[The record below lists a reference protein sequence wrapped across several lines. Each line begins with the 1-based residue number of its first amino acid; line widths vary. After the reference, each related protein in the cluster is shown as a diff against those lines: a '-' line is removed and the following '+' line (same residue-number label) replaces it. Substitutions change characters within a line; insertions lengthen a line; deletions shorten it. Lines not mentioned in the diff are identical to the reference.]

1 MYHRVASWRSKTE
14 VDAAGWRMGLLLL
27 LGTFLVAL
35 GPAAAVF
42 VLVVAP
48 HANLVVVSILSAF
61 FWVCS
66 ISVAALL
73 WLALPSHGSGGVTE
87 LVLAVLL
94 QV

>member
-1 MYHRVASWRSKTE
+1 
-14 VDAAGWRMGLLLL
+14 MGLLLF

-94 QV
+94 QVHPCSAWGILSSPPS

>member
-1 MYHRVASWRSKTE
+1 
-14 VDAAGWRMGLLLL
+14 MGLLLF

-94 QV
+94 QVQPSIEWSIGESPACLTPRV